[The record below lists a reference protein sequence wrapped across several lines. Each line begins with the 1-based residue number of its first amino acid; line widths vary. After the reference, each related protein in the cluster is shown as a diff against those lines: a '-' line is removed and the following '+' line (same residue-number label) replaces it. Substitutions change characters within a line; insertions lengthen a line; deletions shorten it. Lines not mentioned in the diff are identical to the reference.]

1 MNSKEKIIDVYDGL
15 GMPLNGIRRKAF
27 NELNEMVYTG
37 KINVESVTKCFCN
50 KTDFELLSRYDRYG
64 LPFGTQIC
72 RNCGLITQTI
82 RMSEDSLS
90 MFYNEVYWP
99 LNMDTDDSN
108 MHYTVSSSPSKF
120 INFLSDEIDFKN
132 GSIAVGEVGCGN
144 GIRLEYIS
152 KKLSTAYD
160 VKLFACDYSDATLNL
175 VSKKGIKT
183 YLGGMDALLQA
194 GPLDVLILSHIF
206 EHLVDLKESLNLIDQ
221 LTHNDSIIYVEVP
234 GVVDLSNKAEYMFD
248 YQDYNILAHIHNFS
262 LTTLTNVFS
271 TKGFKLKKGS
281 EYVRSIFKK
290 NVLNSQ
296 SVCSDPYT
304 EIMRALQSAQE
315 KNRQL
320 IKKSNNKIYKYTKKL
335 LKALLGRS

>member
-1 MNSKEKIIDVYDGL
+1 
-15 GMPLNGIRRKAF
+15 
-27 NELNEMVYTG
+27 
-37 KINVESVTKCFCN
+37 
-50 KTDFELLSRYDRYG
+50 
-64 LPFGTQIC
+64 
-72 RNCGLITQTI
+72 
-82 RMSEDSLS
+82 
-90 MFYNEVYWP
+90 
-99 LNMDTDDSN
+99 
-108 MHYTVSSSPSKF
+108 
-120 INFLSDEIDFKN
+120 
-132 GSIAVGEVGCGN
+132 
-144 GIRLEYIS
+144 
-152 KKLSTAYD
+152 
-160 VKLFACDYSDATLNL
+160 
-175 VSKKGIKT
+175 
-183 YLGGMDALLQA
+183 
-194 GPLDVLILSHIF
+194 VLILSHIF